1 MNTILIIEDEEALRQ
16 TLADRLAMEGF
27 RIQTAANGKDGL
39 RLAKEHLPDLILCD
53 IMMPELDGYGVLRGL
68 QLDAQT
74 AAIPLIFLTAKADSP
89 QVRAG
94 MNLGAD
100 DYLCK
105 PVAKSEL
112 LAAIRARLWKRSRQ
126 QEQTKQ
132 EIEAARLG
140 VVRKLPHELL
150 TPLTGLLSASQL
162 LESADPTQPVAGV
175 RELGRVIRLAA
186 ERLHRTVRRFL
197 LYAELE
203 VASHHPEAQAKLRGT
218 NYIPATAWVAAHA
231 EHLAGQDS
239 RTGDLQLDLLEVD
252 VVMDPNHFSEMVSQ
266 LVDNA
271 FKFSTPGSVV
281 RVQLVV
287 LPQGGCV
294 LTVRDQGRGLTP
306 DQVRQVGAFR
316 QFDTALW
323 FQPGTGLGLAIVG
336 RLAALYGGS
345 FTLESEPANGT
356 KAIVRLPNA
365 RAGTK
370 VSSTFTDELR
380 QRVGLTTG
388 NR

>member
-1 MNTILIIEDEEALRQ
+1 MNTILIIEDEEILRL
-16 TLADRLAMEGF
+16 TLADRLTMEGF
-27 RIQTAANGKDGL
+27 RVQTAANGKEGL

-53 IMMPELDGYGVLRGL
+53 IMMPEMDGYGVLRGL

-74 AAIPLIFLTAKADSP
+74 AAIPFIFLTAKADAP

-100 DYLCK
+100 DYLSK
-105 PVAKSEL
+105 PVAKGEL
-112 LAAIRARLWKRSRQ
+112 LAAIRARLWKHSRQ
-126 QEQTKQ
+126 QEQASQ
-132 EIEAARLG
+132 EVEAARLG

-150 TPLTGLLSASQL
+150 TPLAGLLSAGQQL
-162 LESADPTQPVAGV
+162 EAADPTQPVPEI

-197 LYAELE
+197 LFAELE
-203 VASHHPEAQAKLRGT
+203 VAHQHPEAQEKLRGT
-218 NYIPATAWVAAHA
+218 SYIPASAWVAAHA
-231 EHLAGQDS
+231 EFQAQQNS
-239 RTGDLQLDLLEVD
+239 RAADLQLDLLDVD
-252 VVMDPNHFSEMVSQ
+252 VVMDPNHFSELVSQ

-271 FKFSTPGSVV
+271 FKFSPPGSVV
-281 RVQLVV
+281 QVQLVV

-306 DQVRQVGAFR
+306 DQVRRVGAFR
-316 QFDTALW
+316 QFDTELW
-323 FQPGTGLGLAIVG
+323 AQPGTGLGLAIVG
-336 RLAALYGGS
+336 RLASLYGGS

-365 RAGTK
+365 RAGAK
-370 VSSTFTDELR
+370 IPSALNDELR
-380 QRVGLTTG
+380 QRVRFPTG